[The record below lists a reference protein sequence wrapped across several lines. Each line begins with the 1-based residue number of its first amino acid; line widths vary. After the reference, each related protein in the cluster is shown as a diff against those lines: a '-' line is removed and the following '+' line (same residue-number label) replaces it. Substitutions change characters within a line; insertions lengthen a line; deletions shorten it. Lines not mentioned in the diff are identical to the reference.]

1 MICIRRYID
10 KPFLEWY
17 FDKRGVDRNSRDGKF
32 LARWRTK
39 KDVFRVLIPHGDS
52 EFFLCPTLVTTRKAS
67 FLKEVSVECNQN
79 LNLSQ
84 LLQFDYLQKLSVCL
98 FICFRIISQYGS
110 QNRSKSSAL
119 RSSKGKVLTV
129 TVYNFVLK
137 AKNAFK
143 NSIILFTYSSSKF
156 LMFLKAFP
164 FIPFMS
170 LSFRRLRYSTC
181 KPMNNRAKI
190 RLKCIALGRGIT

>member
-1 MICIRRYID
+1 MGHVINQNFRRIISTNWWWFFNLIQCYKFIFSLSQFFNNHQHGEMICIRRYID

-32 LARWRTK
+32 WARWRIK

-84 LLQFDYLQKLSVCL
+84 LLQFDYLQKLSVL
-98 FICFRIISQYGS
+98 FVYLFPYRFTIW
-110 QNRSKSSAL
+110 
-119 RSSKGKVLTV
+119 V
-129 TVYNFVLK
+129 TEQ
-137 AKNAFK
+137 
-143 NSIILFTYSSSKF
+143 I
-156 LMFLKAFP
+156 
-164 FIPFMS
+164 
-170 LSFRRLRYSTC
+170 
-181 KPMNNRAKI
+181 
-190 RLKCIALGRGIT
+190 